1 MQLVGSNRAVQIL
14 GIRLVGANAENGKK
28 LIFTVAFLAAL
39 VLLRWI
45 IKTIISPVIPGH
57 PGEGFKFWSRQ
68 AVNVTF
74 AALVILGLVSIWFD
88 DPTRLTTAA
97 GLVTAGLAF
106 ASQRAI
112 TSLAGYF
119 IILRGKT
126 FNVGDRIQMGGVR
139 GDVIALGFMQTTIM
153 EMGQAPGEQHD
164 DPSMWVRGR
173 QYTGRIVTVSNAKVL
188 DEPVYNYSRE
198 FPYLWDEMSFADPY
212 DCDRRR
218 AEQIILDAA
227 RNHTV
232 RITEL
237 SEEALKEMERR
248 YFMRRADLEA
258 RVFYRLTDNWV
269 EMSVR
274 FVAADAGIRELKDGI
289 SRDILQGLDEAGIGI
304 ASGTYNIV
312 GLPPVKVQIER
323 Q

>member
-1 MQLVGSNRAVQIL
+1 MDGFIQLVGSNRAVQIL

-39 VLLRWI
+39 VLLRWV
-45 IKTIISPVIPGH
+45 IKTIIARIVPGH
-57 PGEGFKFWSRQ
+57 PSEGFKFWSRQ

-112 TSLAGYF
+112 TSL
-119 IILRGKT
+119 
-126 FNVGDRIQMGGVR
+126 
-139 GDVIALGFMQTTIM
+139 IA
-153 EMGQAPGEQHD
+153 
-164 DPSMWVRGR
+164 
-173 QYTGRIVTVSNAKVL
+173 
-188 DEPVYNYSRE
+188 
-198 FPYLWDEMSFADPY
+198 
-212 DCDRRR
+212 
-218 AEQIILDAA
+218 
-227 RNHTV
+227 
-232 RITEL
+232 EL

-248 YFMRRADLEA
+248 YFMRRADLEP
-258 RVFYRLTDNWV
+258 RVFYRLTDNWL

-274 FVAADAGIRELKDGI
+274 FVAEDAGIRELKDRI

-312 GLPPVKVQIER
+312 GLPPVKGSDRAAVNAGLPGVHAG
-323 Q
+323 

>member
-1 MQLVGSNRAVQIL
+1 MHGFMQLVGSNRAVQIL

-57 PGEGFKFWSRQ
+57 PSEGFKFWSRQ

-153 EMGQAPGEQHD
+153 EMGQAPGEQ
-164 DPSMWVRGR
+164 SGSECRSAGRSCRMKIYRGNVFAR
-173 QYTGRIVTVSNAKVL
+173 TALGGPIGCNWDALLRRTAWTGRR
-188 DEPVYNYSRE
+188 YSPPR
-198 FPYLWDEMSFADPY
+198 SG
-212 DCDRRR
+212 
-218 AEQIILDAA
+218 
-227 RNHTV
+227 
-232 RITEL
+232 
-237 SEEALKEMERR
+237 
-248 YFMRRADLEA
+248 
-258 RVFYRLTDNWV
+258 
-269 EMSVR
+269 R
-274 FVAADAGIRELKDGI
+274 F
-289 SRDILQGLDEAGIGI
+289 IG
-304 ASGTYNIV
+304 G
-312 GLPPVKVQIER
+312 
-323 Q
+323 